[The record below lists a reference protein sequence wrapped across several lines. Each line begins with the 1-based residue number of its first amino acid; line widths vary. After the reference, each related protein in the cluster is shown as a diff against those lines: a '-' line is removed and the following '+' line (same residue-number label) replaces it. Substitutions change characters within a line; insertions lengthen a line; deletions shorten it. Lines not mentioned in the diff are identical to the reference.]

1 MNCPN
6 CGKESV
12 EGAKFCESCG
22 APLVSEVSEP
32 AAPVPPAPASP
43 FNAPE
48 PSMPVGTNTAQSS
61 APQAPAQTQSG
72 YAPYEPPAQPYGTQN
87 GYAAP
92 NANTQQGYYTQPGPS
107 QQNPYQNAYQAPY
120 GQPAYQGAYDGAI
133 YPMSDSDRTLRLINF
148 ILCLVSTI
156 TCALLIIPSRM
167 DASHDDHQL
176 GNLQGQEA
184 QHHRVWRVYAP
195 VREPYWRHLA
205 FVLAQRPI
213 AAAPQQSSNNPKFNL
228 KKMARN
234 GPFFSYAA
242 VAPARSLAIEA
253 RRPTDTQE
261 TSKREFDSQCPS
273 VFAAPHSDS
282 SHRSFRR
289 RKNAQLLAPCP
300 LHTQQQ
306 QAH

>member
-61 APQAPAQTQSG
+61 APQAPAQNAIGLCALRAARAAIRHPKQLCCTQC
-72 YAPYEPPAQPYGTQN
+72 Q
-87 GYAAP
+87 YAAGLLHPARSLATKPLPECIPSTVWPACVPRRIRWRDLP
-92 NANTQQGYYTQPGPS
+92 NVRFRSHIATNQFHPVPCF
-107 QQNPYQNAYQAPY
+107 
-120 GQPAYQGAYDGAI
+120 DHH
-133 YPMSDSDRTLRLINF
+133 LRPF
-148 ILCLVSTI
+148 DH
-156 TCALLIIPSRM
+156 PSRM

-184 QHHRVWRVYAP
+184 QHHRIWRVYAP
-195 VREPYWRHLA
+195 VRKPYWRHLA

-213 AAAPQQSSNNPKFNL
+213 ATAPQQSSNNPKFNL

-234 GPFFSYAA
+234 GPFFSYVA
-242 VAPARSLAIEA
+242 VAPTRSLAVEA

-261 TSKREFDSQCPS
+261 TSKKGIRQPVS
-273 VFAAPHSDS
+273 
-282 SHRSFRR
+282 
-289 RKNAQLLAPCP
+289 
-300 LHTQQQ
+300 
-306 QAH
+306 

>member
-43 FNAPE
+43 VDARRHQHGTVERAAGSCSNAIGLCALRAARAAIRHPKRLCC
-48 PSMPVGTNTAQSS
+48 
-61 APQAPAQTQSG
+61 PQCQ
-72 YAPYEPPAQPYGTQN
+72 
-87 GYAAP
+87 YAAGLLHPARSLATKPLPECIPSTVWPACVPRRIRWRDLP
-92 NANTQQGYYTQPGPS
+92 NVRFRS
-107 QQNPYQNAYQAPY
+107 HIAPH
-120 GQPAYQGAYDGAI
+120 QLHPLPCFDHH
-133 YPMSDSDRTLRLINF
+133 LRPF
-148 ILCLVSTI
+148 DY
-156 TCALLIIPSRM
+156 PSRM

-234 GPFFSYAA
+234 GPFFFICGCRARAFACRRNTKADRYAGN
-242 VAPARSLAIEA
+242 LK
-253 RRPTDTQE
+253 
-261 TSKREFDSQCPS
+261 KRIRQPVS
-273 VFAAPHSDS
+273 
-282 SHRSFRR
+282 
-289 RKNAQLLAPCP
+289 
-300 LHTQQQ
+300 
-306 QAH
+306 